1 MWVSGNDCQCLIIS
15 DHCGSVVYR
24 VLTASIAN
32 NTSTSWQSSY
42 KTHCDVAVN
51 VLYCEV
57 ENIVLS
63 HHDSKRV
70 LSSNVRRKVIYRTKS
85 ILVII
90 KVNYVDNFSQISTA
104 I

>member
-1 MWVSGNDCQCLIIS
+1 MWVIGNDCQCLIIS

-24 VLTASIAN
+24 VLAASIAN

-57 ENIVLS
+57 EDIVLS
-63 HHDSKRV
+63 HHDGKRV
-70 LSSNVRRKVIYRTKS
+70 LSSNVRRKVIYSSKKTIVVVT
-85 ILVII
+85 IL
-90 KVNYVDNFSQISTA
+90 A
-104 I
+104 IVRFQTI